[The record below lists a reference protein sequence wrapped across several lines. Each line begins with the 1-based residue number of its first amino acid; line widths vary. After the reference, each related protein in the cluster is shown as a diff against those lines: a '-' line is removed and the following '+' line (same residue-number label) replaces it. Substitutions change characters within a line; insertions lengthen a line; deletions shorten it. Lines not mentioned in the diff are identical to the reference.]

1 MFEIKIELDAENF
14 LKKLDKKQAE
24 FILKKIYEIKH
35 NPFRYLKR
43 LKGHKLYRLR
53 ISEYRVILDVVVSKN
68 KIVVLKIGHRK
79 NVYDL
84 K

>member
-1 MFEIKIELDAENF
+1 MYVIKIASNAETF
-14 LKKLDKKQAE
+14 LKKIDKKQAE
-24 FILKKIYEIKH
+24 FILKKIYQIKN

-43 LKGHKLYRLR
+43 LKDYKLYRLR
-53 ISEYRVILDVVVSKN
+53 ISEYGVILDVVVSKN